1 MAKGGIQYDA
11 GAIED
16 DRPIAV
22 RRKRRS
28 STGLQQ
34 PAQHTRSSTP
44 AASAQSSA
52 VRLENTS
59 SPQKPK
65 KRVRFSDP
73 SPEIIKS
80 SSSTG
85 LTPYVRR
92 TILTPTSR
100 SSLPSSTRLLAQSPR
115 RLSLPIQMPSPS
127 PITGELQFAP
137 LRQVLDERVKRR
149 LRRNNLSEELNEI
162 DAERLEDGKRRQEL
176 QVLKNELA
184 KMREHDVDMKDAA
197 QCDNTSEKRVRELEG
212 ELQSL
217 KDEMRERST
226 TCESISAD
234 NRHEDIAR
242 TDVNV
247 ADEESE
253 DEFMMVNFDSDGT
266 LLDEKTRPSLSATS
280 SAAIQVAMP
289 DPAHGALQQELTNLQ
304 ATLAANT
311 ARFTTVRLSLERL
324 FPGESTLPLQTS
336 EPQPILDSILW
347 HLHYLKHQL
356 EATESALSAKQTQ
369 ESNLRTQ
376 FNAVLQ
382 QLDRARTHA
391 QEQDASKTKLSSDA
405 KTEIRQFEID
415 LDEKERSIQKLQN
428 ALETY
433 RNEVSSLEMLVNRLE
448 SEHADAVA
456 AMTGDLERTV
466 AGIKGEM
473 DEAVADLE
481 CKVQAETKGRRAAEQ
496 AAVERGENV
505 RELEELE
512 KELRGSMNEKQR
524 VIRELEKS
532 IEKQSQ
538 MKEQEIGALNVSVG
552 KLASSL
558 ADARAELLK
567 LEAERVRLVGRVEE
581 ERECGVRAVERVKE
595 EMKGCMEK
603 VEEAS
608 EAHVK
613 DVHSRGAEVVEN
625 KGLLTPVSAVR
636 FRDAE
641 SCKGYVEIK
650 RGNSRRK
657 RRLDSGV
664 GILEEEADEEE
675 VDAVMV

>member
-1 MAKGGIQYDA
+1 MARQELDYDA
-11 GAIED
+11 EAIDD

-34 PAQHTRSSTP
+34 AAKHTRSITP
-44 AASAQSSA
+44 DVSARSDESH
-52 VRLENTS
+52 RENAH
-59 SPQKPK
+59 SPQKSK

-73 SPEIIKS
+73 GPAILRS

-85 LTPYVRR
+85 LTPYIRR
-92 TILTPTSR
+92 TILAPTSR
-100 SSLPSSTRLLAQSPR
+100 AASPSSTRLLAQTPRR
-115 RLSLPIQMPSPS
+115 RLSLPVQMPSPA
-127 PITGELQFAP
+127 PITGEIQFAP
-137 LRQVLDERVKRR
+137 LRQVLDDRVKRR
-149 LRRNNLSEELNEI
+149 LRRNKLSEEVNQI

-176 QVLKNELA
+176 RELKDELA
-184 KMREHDVDMKDAA
+184 RMRDHKVVMKDVGHYDTA
-197 QCDNTSEKRVRELEG
+197 NEERVQELEG

-217 KDEMRERST
+217 EDEMRERSM

-234 NRHEDIAR
+234 KRHDHVAR
-242 TDVNV
+242 TAVNI

-266 LLDEKTRPSLSATS
+266 LLDEKTRPDMSSIS

-289 DPAHGALQQELTNLQ
+289 NPTHEPLQQELTMLQ
-304 ATLAANT
+304 ATLAAHT
-311 ARFTTVRLSLERL
+311 ARFTSVRLSLERL
-324 FPGESTLPLQTS
+324 FPGENPLPLQTS
-336 EPQPILDSILW
+336 EPQPILDSMLVR
-347 HLHYLKHQL
+347 LQYLKNQL

-405 KTEIRQFEID
+405 KTKVSRLERD
-415 LDEKERSIQKLQN
+415 LDEKERSIQKLQK

-433 RNEVSSLEMLVNRLE
+433 RNEVSGLETLITRLE
-448 SEHADAVA
+448 SEHAGVVTT
-456 AMTGDLERTV
+456 MTGELERS
-466 AGIKGEM
+466 AASIRAEM
-473 DEAVADLE
+473 DEAVADLK
-481 CKVQAETKGRRAAEQ
+481 CKIEAEAKGRRAAEQ
-496 AAVERGENV
+496 SAVERGDRV

-512 KELRGSMNEKQR
+512 KELRGSVNEKQKI
-524 VIRELEKS
+524 IRALEKS

-552 KLASSL
+552 ELTSSL
-558 ADARAELLK
+558 ADAKAELLK
-567 LEAERVRLVGRVEE
+567 LEAERVRLIVRVEE
-581 ERECGVRAVERVKE
+581 ERECGVRAVETIKE
-595 EMKGCMEK
+595 EMQHCMER
-603 VEEAS
+603 VEEAT

-613 DVHSRGAEVVEN
+613 DVHSRGAEVVES

-641 SCKGYVEIK
+641 SCVGYVEVK
-650 RGNSRRK
+650 RGKGRRK
-657 RRLDSGV
+657 RGLDSGI
-664 GILEEEADEEE
+664 GILEEDEDQ
-675 VDAVMV
+675 VDQVMT